1 MTFFLNGT
9 DVNRDV
15 NKDDLYVILQTVGT
29 PAERG
34 GSGGAFVDTGARI
47 AAPSAIT
54 AVVDGMWQ
62 AVADLTTVE
71 ENVGLT
77 AGTADLTIVDAG
89 WYIIGADIDVTADTL
104 YDPEL
109 EYRVAINATE
119 KYLQEEIRVYE
130 VNILQNEVT
139 KTVCY
144 LEAGDVLTL
153 EYKAS
158 LGALSIDYIGL
169 FAVSTSSAAAGG
181 PPVDLTT
188 LNSRWSS
195 NEENIVALKT
205 LTNAD
210 VSLQWLENTTGGNL
224 NVDLPG
230 TPDTDKF
237 FFVENRSTSTG
248 TLTLDSAG
256 LNIVLNAGDT
266 AEVIYTGTA
275 WRAL

>member
-1 MTFFLNGT
+1 MTFFLNGV
-9 DVNRDV
+9 DVNRDA
-15 NKDDLYVILQTVGT
+15 NKDDLYVILENVNT
-29 PAERG
+29 PAFRT
-34 GSGGAFVDTGARI
+34 GSGGAFTGDGARI
-47 AAPSAIT
+47 EAPSAIT

-62 AVADLTTVE
+62 SVADLSVVVESAGVTV
-71 ENVGLT
+71 N
-77 AGTADLTIVDAG
+77 TADITIDNDGFYVF
-89 WYIIGADIDVTADTL
+89 GADIDVTQDVL

-109 EYRVAINATE
+109 EYRVAVNATE
-119 KYLQEEIRVYE
+119 KYLSEEIKVYE
-130 VNILQNEVT
+130 ANVLQTEISKVG
-139 KTVCY
+139 CY
-144 LEAGDVLTL
+144 LSAGDVLTV

-158 LGALSIDYIGL
+158 LGALTIDYIGL
-169 FAVSTSSAAAGG
+169 YCYALSSGVGGAGS
-181 PPVDLTT
+181 DLTT

-195 NEENIVALKT
+195 NEENIAALKT
-205 LTNAD
+205 LTNTD

-224 NVDLPG
+224 NVDLPA

-237 FFVENRSTSTG
+237 FFVENRSSSTG

>member
-34 GSGGAFVDTGARI
+34 GSGGAFIDTGARI

-62 AVADLTTVE
+62 AVADLTSVE
-71 ENVGLT
+71 ENIGLT

-89 WYIIGADIDVTADTL
+89 WYIIGADIDVTADVL

-109 EYRVAINATE
+109 EYRVAVNATE

-130 VNILQNEVT
+130 VNVLQNEVT

-169 FAVSTSSAAAGG
+169 FAVSTASAAAAGSS
-181 PPVDLTT
+181 PDVTT
-188 LNSRWSS
+188 LQSRWSS

-224 NVDLPG
+224 NVDLPA

-237 FFVENRSTSTG
+237 FFVENRSSSTG